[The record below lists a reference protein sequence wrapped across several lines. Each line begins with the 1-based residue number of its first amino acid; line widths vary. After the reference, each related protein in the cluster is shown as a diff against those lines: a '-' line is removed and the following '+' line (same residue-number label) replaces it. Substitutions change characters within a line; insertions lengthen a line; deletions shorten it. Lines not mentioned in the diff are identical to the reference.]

1 MNNFNKIFGSL
12 LLTVII
18 IFGINK
24 ASDLIYRVDAPTTGS
39 YKVEAKNNTQTDE
52 KKESGS
58 SDIKTIL
65 ALGSV
70 DQGKKVFSKCAA
82 CHSINKGGGNKI
94 GPALYSVLGRKAG
107 SVNNYKYSKGMASF
121 GKSWGLEEMNAF
133 LIKPAAYVK
142 GTKMAF
148 AGLKKEED
156 RASVILYMNQQS
168 DSPLQI
174 P

>member
-18 IFGINK
+18 VLGINK
-24 ASDLIYRVDAPTTGS
+24 ASDIIYKVNVPTTES
-39 YKVEAKNNTQTDE
+39 YKVEVKDNSQTNE
-52 KKESGS
+52 KKEPVS
-58 SDIKTIL
+58 SDIKAIL
-65 ALGSV
+65 ALGSA
-70 DQGKKVFSKCAA
+70 DQGKKIFTKCAA

-107 SVNNYKYSKGMASF
+107 SVNDYKYSKGMASF
-121 GKSWGLEEMNAF
+121 EKIWGFEEMNAF
-133 LIKPAAYVK
+133 LIKPAAYIK

-148 AGLKKEED
+148 GGLKKEED
-156 RASVILYMNQQS
+156 RASLILYMNQQT
-168 DSPLQI
+168 DNPLQI